1 MDHYNGDIKFYFKNF
16 PLNIHRY
23 AKEASLAALA
33 ADKQGKFIEYH
44 NKLIENYRSL
54 NEKKFLDIAQELA
67 LNIETF
73 NKDRT
78 SSSLNNL
85 VERDRMEGQKIGVR
99 ATPTVFINGRLL
111 KRRNFKNFQL
121 RIDAELKKAP

>member
-1 MDHYNGDIKFYFKNF
+1 MDHYKGDIKFYFKNF

-44 NKLIENYRSL
+44 NKLFENYRSL
-54 NEKKFLDIAQELA
+54 NEKKFLEIAQELG
-67 LNIETF
+67 LNTETF

-85 VERDRMEGQKIGVR
+85 VERDRMEGQKIGIR
-99 ATPTVFINGRLL
+99 STPTVFINGRLL
-111 KRRNFKNFQL
+111 ERRNFKNFQL

>member
-99 ATPTVFINGRLL
+99 STPTVYINGRLL